1 MLAPELERKRLQLLH
16 EAVPDVH
23 RIAALVVNA
32 YSSGIAAGKEAA
44 DLLGIEL
51 FLVYA
56 EMPGDYQAP
65 SRRCAPPAPVRCRS
79 FRPRNSSPMRRVW
92 PRSP

>member
-65 SRRCAPPAPVRCRS
+65 VRCRS